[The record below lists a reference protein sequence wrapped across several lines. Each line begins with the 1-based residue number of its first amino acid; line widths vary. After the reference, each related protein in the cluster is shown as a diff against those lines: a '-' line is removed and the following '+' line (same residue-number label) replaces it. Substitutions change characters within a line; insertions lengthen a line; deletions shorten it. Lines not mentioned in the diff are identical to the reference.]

1 MIHGVGAGDVI
12 QGKVAS
18 SPQHEGFGM
27 EYRLFL
33 RRLVDAYISVLHDI
47 FDIVRPDDARDHPGQ
62 CLAVTLKYVGQAL

>member
-33 RRLVDAYISVLHDI
+33 RRLVDAYTGDA
-47 FDIVRPDDARDHPGQ
+47 VRFSGGTSNTRQGSPTRSSKLSRLFRA
-62 CLAVTLKYVGQAL
+62 